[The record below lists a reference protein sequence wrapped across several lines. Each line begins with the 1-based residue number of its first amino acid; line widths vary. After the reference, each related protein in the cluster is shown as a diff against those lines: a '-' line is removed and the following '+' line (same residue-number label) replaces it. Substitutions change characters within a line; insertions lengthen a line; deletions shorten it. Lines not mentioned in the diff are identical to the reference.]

1 MLVSVIIPCFN
12 VEDYIGECVQSVLAQ
27 THQPLQVICIDNGS
41 TDHTWKVLSE
51 IKEKHPEII
60 IEKELKAGGNAAR
73 NKGLTFATAEW
84 IQFLDAD
91 DLLVPSKI
99 EHQLKLISSS
109 DKNAAFVAGAYTKRT
124 LDGKEVDMINF
135 EDDQFVAPF
144 INRCG
149 TTCSNL
155 WRKQDLAEIGNWNE
169 NIFSSQES
177 ELMLRFT
184 GNNKKFLMDKTPL
197 TIVRERQTGQVSQKK
212 PVEKWVQYIEIR
224 LIFLKLFKENNP
236 GEYLKRKTFY
246 YNFVLTTII
255 TLAKSDLNI
264 ASRYFNKDV
273 RDNIGLDSRSRI
285 AKWKIVFIK
294 TFGFK
299 SFIRM
304 FG

>member
-41 TDHTWKVLSE
+41 TDLTWKVLSE

-60 IEKELKAGGNAAR
+60 IEKELKPGGNAAR

-124 LDGKEVDMINF
+124 LDGKEVGMINF

-155 WRKQDLAEIGNWNE
+155 WRKSDLSEIGNWNLKQE
-169 NIFSSQES
+169 NC
-177 ELMLRFT
+177 FT
-184 GNNKKFLMDKTPL
+184 
-197 TIVRERQTGQVSQKK
+197 
-212 PVEKWVQYIEIR
+212 
-224 LIFLKLFKENNP
+224 
-236 GEYLKRKTFY
+236 
-246 YNFVLTTII
+246 NFQH
-255 TLAKSDLNI
+255 
-264 ASRYFNKDV
+264 
-273 RDNIGLDSRSRI
+273 
-285 AKWKIVFIK
+285 
-294 TFGFK
+294 
-299 SFIRM
+299 
-304 FG
+304 